1 MNNAPLAARMPAA
14 GTEALLSIRP
24 GGQRLAAWEVL
35 AGRDRLGQLAPGH
48 GERLATRLQV
58 WDRSSR
64 WPSPAVLILSAH
76 RVAPKSGVH
85 GHIADVAGFEFRPV
99 PHKCRPAKP
108 FRAGSGFAPESPIW
122 TPCTGVAPKQTSST
136 ESAICACRAAL
147 TVRDVRDAAWL
158 PHSMASAA
166 MGFELTETAGT
177 PCVEAGMPGP

>member
-1 MNNAPLAARMPAA
+1 MVNAPPAARMPAA
-14 GTEALLSIRP
+14 GTQALLSIRP
-24 GGQRLAAWEVL
+24 GGQLPAAREML
-35 AGRDRLGQLAPGH
+35 AGRDRLERLAPCH
-48 GERLATRLQV
+48 GERLATRLPV

-64 WPSPAVLILSAH
+64 RPSPAVHVLSAH
-76 RVAPKSGVH
+76 RAAPKSGVH
-85 GHIADVAGFEFRPV
+85 GHIADVAGSEFRPV
-99 PHKCRPAKP
+99 THKRRPVKP

-122 TPCTGVAPKQTSST
+122 TPCTGVAPKQTSSA

-177 PCVEAGMPGP
+177 PCAEAGMPAP